1 MECTLISWLGSAR
14 KDLVEVIRF
23 VHGGQRRIPHEVAST
38 LALHLADEALSDRE
52 RHVLHR
58 VAAGRSNKRV
68 AHEIGL
74 PEETVKSHMKNI
86 MVKLAANN
94 RNRAVTIAL
103 GRGLIE
109 LPPDR

>member
-1 MECTLISWLGSAR
+1 
-14 KDLVEVIRF
+14 
-23 VHGGQRRIPHEVAST
+23 
-38 LALHLADEALSDRE
+38 
-52 RHVLHR
+52 
-58 VAAGRSNKRV
+58 
-68 AHEIGL
+68 
-74 PEETVKSHMKNI
+74 MKNI